1 MKILMIE
8 DNEPDRVLVKES
20 FDNCTYYNVDLDYA
34 DDATEALDYL
44 SKVTPDLILL
54 DLNLPKV
61 SGFDL
66 LEELKK
72 DKKYKEIPVIVLTAS
87 NNVQYVKMAYK
98 LYANSYITKPID
110 AENFLRYWFEVVEL

>member
-8 DNEPDRVLVKES
+8 DSEPDRVLIKES
-20 FDNCTYYNVDLDYA
+20 FDNCTYYTILDYA
-34 DDATEALDYL
+34 EDASEALNYL
-44 SKVTPDLILL
+44 SKTIPDLILL

-66 LEELKK
+66 LEKLKK
-72 DKKYKEIPVIVLTAS
+72 NPKYKEIPVIILTAS

-98 LYANSYITKPID
+98 LYANSYITKPMD